1 MYEKYKDIIYMSH
14 HESKKHPRM
23 SIEARSAQFA
33 PFAALTGY
41 EDLIEE
47 TGRFVES
54 KIELNEDEKEIL
66 DNKLKIIYDKFET
79 ESDVLLNITYFEKDK
94 FKLGGRY
101 LNYIGKLKKIDLYKK
116 IFVFMDGNIIKIDDI
131 KDIEICL

>member
-1 MYEKYKDIIYMSH
+1 MNEKYKDIIYMMH

-66 DNKLKIIYDKFET
+66 DNKLKIIYDKFEA
-79 ESDVLLNITYFEKDK
+79 ENDVLLNITYFEKDK
-94 FKLGGRY
+94 LKLGGKY
-101 LNYIGKLKKIDLYKK
+101 LNYIGNLKKIDLYKK
-116 IFVFMDGNIIKIDDI
+116 IFIFMDGNIIKIDDI

>member
-1 MYEKYKDIIYMSH
+1 MNEKYKDIIYMPH

-79 ESDVLLNITYFEKDK
+79 EDNILLNITYFEKDK
-94 FKLGGRY
+94 FKSGGRY
-101 LNYIGKLKKIDLYKK
+101 LNYIGNLKI
-116 IFVFMDGNIIKIDDI
+116 
-131 KDIEICL
+131 

>member
-1 MYEKYKDIIYMSH
+1 MNEKYKDIIYMSH

>member
-1 MYEKYKDIIYMSH
+1 MNEKYKDILFLSH
-14 HESKKHPRM
+14 YEPKKHPRM

-47 TGRFVES
+47 TGKFVEE

-66 DNKLKIIYDKFET
+66 DNKLKMIYE
-79 ESDVLLNITYFEKDK
+79 NIEANGSVFLYVKYFKND
-94 FKLGGRY
+94 
-101 LNYIGKLKKIDLYKK
+101 KLKNGGKYIEYNGLLKRIDFYKRYVT
-116 IFVFMDGNIIKIDDI
+116 FVDGTIIKIDDI
-131 KDIEICL
+131 KNIEMSL